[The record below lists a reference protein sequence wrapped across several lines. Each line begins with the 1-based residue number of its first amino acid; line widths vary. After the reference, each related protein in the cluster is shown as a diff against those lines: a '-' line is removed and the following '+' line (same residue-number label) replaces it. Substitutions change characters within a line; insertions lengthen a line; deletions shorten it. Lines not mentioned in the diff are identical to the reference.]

1 MRKNSFLTNK
11 FIIRLCVVVALA
23 LVATLF
29 VKYDYFLYGD
39 TIATVESVKTVK
51 TGSKT
56 GFDGTYEYEENYYTQ
71 YITAKIRN
79 GEHKGAS
86 VALENECTG
95 SNVYDLT
102 YDKGDDLF
110 IERVEPADSKAAGAG
125 AGASA
130 SGSASSAASVSSES
144 GESPGAVE
152 AGSDAVN
159 GATDESSQD
168 GDPTDEASQGGTTDE
183 ANQGGAA
190 DSMSQD
196 GSAIAEAN
204 SSADAGDSANVPN
217 SGSASS
223 ADSDAGAS
231 ENSEAAAMEP
241 GSEAYAEAEFTGV
254 ITSQKRDFYVTFS
267 VVLLLALFIIIGG
280 KKSLLTILSLGLNLF
295 GFYFVIVLYFK
306 GYNMLLLSIPMT
318 VIFAA
323 LLLIF
328 MYGKNCK
335 TWLALAATLITTA
348 MTLAIAGV
356 AINFGG
362 NIDYDFL
369 EYMIQP
375 YDPADAR
382 CIFLAEILVGC
393 MGAVMDVVVTI
404 IVTIDEITLNNPQL
418 EPKALAGS
426 CRSVGDEVVGTMIA
440 IMFFTNLAGG
450 IPFYVL
456 AMRNGI
462 AIHTVLRY
470 NCFFEIVRFLSG
482 SIAVVLAVPVASL
495 ISILYYRRRLATCR

>member
-1 MRKNSFLTNK
+1 MTNK

-23 LVATLF
+23 LVAALF

-95 SNVYDLT
+95 SNVYDLA

-125 AGASA
+125 ATST
-130 SGSASSAASVSSES
+130 
-144 GESPGAVE
+144 GESPEAVE

-159 GATDESSQD
+159 GATDE
-168 GDPTDEASQGGTTDE
+168 AS
-183 ANQGGAA
+183 QGGAA
-190 DSMSQD
+190 DSTSQ
-196 GSAIAEAN
+196 GGGAAAK
-204 SSADAGDSANVPN
+204 PN

-231 ENSEAAAMEP
+231 ENSEVAAMEP

-456 AMRNGI
+456 AIRNGI

-495 ISILYYRRRLATCR
+495 ISILYYRRRLTTCR

>member
-23 LVATLF
+23 LVAALF

-95 SNVYDLT
+95 SNVYDLA

-110 IERVEPADSKAAGAG
+110 IERVEAADSKAAGA
-125 AGASA
+125 SA
-130 SGSASSAASVSSES
+130 TSVR
-144 GESPGAVE
+144 ESPGAVDVGS
-152 AGSDAVN
+152 AG
-159 GATDESSQD
+159 GAMDTV
-168 GDPTDEASQGGTTDE
+168 SQGS
-183 ANQGGAA
+183 GAA
-190 DSMSQD
+190 
-196 GSAIAEAN
+196 GEAN
-204 SSADAGDSANVPN
+204 SSSAGGAA
-217 SGSASS
+217 SASS
-223 ADSDAGAS
+223 ESGAVK
-231 ENSEAAAMEP
+231 AASKASS
-241 GSEAYAEAEFTGV
+241 GTEFTGV

-280 KKSLLTILSLGLNLF
+280 KKSLLTILSLGLNLC

-306 GYNMLLLSIPMT
+306 GYNMLLLSLPMT
-318 VIFAA
+318 VVFAA

-418 EPKALAGS
+418 EPKSLSGS

-456 AMRNGI
+456 AIRNGI

-495 ISILYYRRRLATCR
+495 ISILYYRRRLTTCR